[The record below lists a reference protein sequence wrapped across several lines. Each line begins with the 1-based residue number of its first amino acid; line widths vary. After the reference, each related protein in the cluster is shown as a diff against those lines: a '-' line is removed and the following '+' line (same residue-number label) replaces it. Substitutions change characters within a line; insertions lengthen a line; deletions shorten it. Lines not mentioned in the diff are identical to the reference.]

1 MLAIDNNKNFVL
13 NRSLHLNYTCD
24 EVYVR
29 LYLFQIQRD
38 TRIKNGCLRSR
49 NYLVNVFVRD
59 KWCIWKR
66 VYIYIYIYICMYVC
80 MYVLKLLYHYY
91 HSILLFYYFIII

>member
-59 KWCIWKR
+59 TWWIWKR
-66 VYIYIYIYICMYVC
+66 VLYIYSNGYINVI
-80 MYVLKLLYHYY
+80 
-91 HSILLFYYFIII
+91 ILLYYFIILLLFIFS